1 MYPVYAINSVYNA
14 PGQFGIRLNTLS
26 QWSNIRI
33 SLFSPGKDLKI
44 SSTLS
49 LKSMSLIQFFS
60 TNGHPQGVDFKAAL
74 LMGQAPD
81 KGLYMPEQIPR
92 IPGSQID
99 EFPRM
104 SYPEIA
110 REVMR
115 PYLGH
120 LVPDQVLRGMLQDAY
135 NYDVPVEKVYDEKY
149 ILRLDRGP
157 TCSFKDFAARAMGR
171 LIQYFLKE
179 DGRSMLIL
187 TATSGDTGSAVAHA
201 FFGLDNVKVVVLFP
215 EKEVTD
221 RQRRQMTTLGRNIF
235 PLAVKGK
242 FDDCQALVKQA
253 FVDPDLFALNLSS
266 ANSINIGRLLPQA
279 VYYFYARSRVGAPDH
294 KAIFSVPSG
303 NFGDLMGGLLAMKMG
318 LAVKRFVVAT
328 NENDEFPRFMQSGLY
343 EPIQPSKNC
352 ISNAMNVGHPSNL
365 ARLFSLYG
373 GQMDETGRVSRQPD
387 LSAMRRDLYA
397 VSISDGE
404 TRQAIKEAYSQHEVL
419 LEPHGAVAWAGLMRY
434 LQECGDWSPCISLET
449 ADPAKFPDEI
459 VRATGINPP
468 LPPAMARLDE
478 LEESFE
484 GIDGQYASL
493 KGFLARFL

>member
-1 MYPVYAINSVYNA
+1 M
-14 PGQFGIRLNTLS
+14 L
-26 QWSNIRI
+26 RI
-33 SLFSPGKDLKI
+33 PF
-44 SSTLS
+44 
-49 LKSMSLIQFFS
+49 KSMSPIQFFS
-60 TNGHPQGVDFKAAL
+60 TNGHPMRVDFKAAL

-81 KGLYMPEQIPR
+81 KGLFMPEQIPCL
-92 IPGSQID
+92 PSSLID
-99 EFPRM
+99 EFPGM

-115 PYLGH
+115 PYLEH
-120 LVPDQVLRGMLQDAY
+120 LISDQALRGMLQDAY
-135 NYDVPVEKVYDEKY
+135 NFEVPVERVFDGKY

-171 LIQYFLKE
+171 LVQHFLKE
-179 DGRSMLIL
+179 EGRSIIIL

-201 FFGLDNVKVVVLFP
+201 FFGLDNVKVMVLFP
-215 EKEVTD
+215 EKEVTE
-221 RQRRQMTTLGRNIF
+221 RQRRQMTTLGKNIF
-235 PLAVKGK
+235 PLAVEGK

-253 FVDPDLFALNLSS
+253 FADPDLSALNLSS

-279 VYYFYARSRVGAPDH
+279 VYYFYARSRVAGPGE
-294 KAIFSVPSG
+294 KVIFSVPSG

-318 LAVKRFVVAT
+318 LGVKKFVVAT
-328 NENDEFPRFMQSGLY
+328 NENDEFPRFMQTGAY
-343 EPIQPSKNC
+343 EPIRPSKNC

-373 GQMDETGRVSRQPD
+373 GQMDEAGHVGRQPD

-397 VSISDGE
+397 VSISDEE
-404 TRQAIKEAYSQHEVL
+404 TRKTIREAYLRHRTL

-434 LQECGDWSPCISLET
+434 LQECGDYNPCISLET

-468 LPPAMARLDE
+468 MPPAMARLDE

-484 GIDGQYASL
+484 RIDGEYSSL
-493 KGFLARFL
+493 KALLKRFR